1 MTAPEKDQ
9 QVGWSAMIIIAL
21 GLSLVIMDSTIVNVA
36 LPSIISDLSIS
47 SVDAEWVQAIYAL
60 VFAALLIIVGR
71 LGDRFGRRAVFT
83 AGAAVFAVAS
93 VLAAL
98 SGSGETLIAAR
109 ALQGVGGAMMSPTSL
124 ALINALFRGA
134 RRAIAFAIYGS
145 VIGGM
150 AAIGPLLGG
159 YLTEHFS
166 WRWASG
172 INLPFAA
179 AIVIGAFL
187 LVPESKDEHAEAGF
201 DGLGAVL
208 SAVGIGAFVF
218 ALIEGRSYGWTTAIA
233 DGSLLGIGW
242 TTGGLSP
249 IPVAL
254 AVSVVGL
261 VGLAVVETR
270 RRAAG
275 RSVLID
281 TSLFRIRSFGL
292 GALAAMILSLGE
304 FGVLFSLPLFLQGAL
319 GYSALGA
326 GGVLA
331 ALAAGSFLSGP
342 TTPVLA
348 RRYGPRF
355 VARLGMAVEMLAIA
369 SLGLVISV
377 DVPAV
382 VLVACLVVYGVGVGF
397 ASAQLT
403 SVILADVPVRQSG
416 QASGTQSTARQVGSA
431 LGTAVLGTILFVGL
445 AHDTETRVAEIP
457 GVSAEQAAEVAQ
469 VVQGSAGTAIPSLAA
484 EENGAALV
492 EASSQAFADALQ
504 RTAFTGAGF
513 VALGLVATLLLPAD
527 RRPEQDEDPAGP
539 AEQSAGAAPDPD
551 PGTRH

>member
-1 MTAPEKDQ
+1 
-9 QVGWSAMIIIAL
+9 MIIIAL

-83 AGAAVFAVAS
+83 AGAVVFAVAS
-93 VLAAL
+93 ILAAL

-124 ALINALFRGA
+124 ALINALFRGR
-134 RRAIAFAIYGS
+134 RRAVAFAVYGS

-159 YLTEHFS
+159 FLTEHFS
-166 WRWASG
+166 WRWAFG

-179 AIVIGAFL
+179 AIVIGAVL
-187 LVPESKDEHAEAGF
+187 LVPESKDEHAAPGF
-201 DGLGAVL
+201 DAVGSVL
-208 SAVGIGAFVF
+208 SALGIGSFVF

-233 DGSLLGIGW
+233 DGSLLGLGW
-242 TTGGLSP
+242 STGGLSP

-254 AVSVVGL
+254 ALSVVCL

-270 RRAAG
+270 RRAEG
-275 RSVLID
+275 RTVLID

-319 GYSALGA
+319 GYTALGA

-342 TTPVLA
+342 TTPLLA
-348 RRYGPRF
+348 RRHGPRF

-369 SLGLVISV
+369 ALGLVISV
-377 DVPAV
+377 DVSALA
-382 VLVACLVVYGVGVGF
+382 LVACLVVYGVGVGF

-445 AHDTETRVAEIP
+445 AHDTEARVAEIP
-457 GVSAEQAAEVAQ
+457 GVSAERAAEVAQ
-469 VVQGSAGTAIPSLAA
+469 VVQASAGTAIPALAA
-484 EENGAALV
+484 EEDGAALV
-492 EASSQAFADALQ
+492 EASSHAFADALQ

-513 VALGLVATLLLPAD
+513 VALGLIATLLLPAD
-527 RRPEQDEDPAGP
+527 RRPEDEADDGR
-539 AEQSAGAAPDPD
+539 EDSADVASGRGSEPDT
-551 PGTRH
+551 GTRH

>member
-1 MTAPEKDQ
+1 M
-9 QVGWSAMIIIAL
+9 VVIAL
-21 GLSLVIMDSTIVNVA
+21 GLALVIMDSTIVNVA
-36 LPSIISDLSIS
+36 LPSMIEDLSIT

-71 LGDRFGRRAVFT
+71 LGDRIGRRRVFT
-83 AGAAVFAVAS
+83 AGAVLFAGAS
-93 VLAAL
+93 VLAAF
-98 SGSGETLIAAR
+98 SQSGESLIAAR

-166 WRWASG
+166 WRWAFG
-172 INLPFAA
+172 INLPFVA
-179 AIVIGAFL
+179 AIVVGSFL
-187 LVPESKDEHAEAGF
+187 LVPESKDEHPEAGF
-201 DGLGAVL
+201 DAVGSVL
-208 SAVGIGAFVF
+208 SALGIGALVF
-218 ALIEGRSYGWTTAIA
+218 ALIEGRSYGWTTAIV

-249 IPVAL
+249 VPVAL
-254 AVSVVGL
+254 AVSVLGL

-275 RSVLID
+275 RTVLID
-281 TSLFRIRSFGL
+281 TSLLRIRSFGL
-292 GALAAMILSLGE
+292 GSLAALILSLGE

-331 ALAAGSFLSGP
+331 ALALGSFLSGP
-342 TTPVLA
+342 TTPILA
-348 RRYGPRF
+348 RRHGPRF
-355 VARLGMAVEMLAIA
+355 VARLGMAIETVSIA
-369 SLGLVISV
+369 ALGLAISV
-377 DVPAV
+377 DVTTV
-382 VLVACLVVYGVGVGF
+382 TLVACLVVYGVGVGF

-403 SVILADVPVRQSG
+403 SVILADVPVRQGG
-416 QASGTQSTARQVGSA
+416 QASGTQSTARQIGSA

-445 AHDTETRVAEIP
+445 AHDTEARVAEIA
-457 GVSAEQAAEVAQ
+457 GVSAEQAAQVAQ
-469 VVQGSAGTAIPSLAA
+469 VVAAVGGDGDRQPGGRDERAGARRGGEP
-484 EENGAALV
+484 
-492 EASSQAFADALQ
+492 
-504 RTAFTGAGF
+504 
-513 VALGLVATLLLPAD
+513 GL
-527 RRPEQDEDPAGP
+527 RRL
-539 AEQSAGAAPDPD
+539 AAPDRVRGRRLRRAGAGRD
-551 PGTRH
+551 PPAARRPPSRGGRRAGEPAAPLLRARVTRIVRAP